1 MTKPI
6 IATTFSGLYIKS
18 TPWKKAHILWFQQ
31 ASKQLNDP
39 LIKDWAYRDDYF
51 KGVDEAMKR
60 IYPNLSDS
68 QRTKEARNSFFDS
81 VCQYIQQNPDVRN
94 NEVIEFFK
102 KLKSKYEIALI
113 TTNTAEAINRILK
126 IINLEDLFDIIEAS
140 NPDEKDD
147 KTIVFDRFIRIYGKP
162 ILYIGGDRKDSFDYC
177 REKGIS
183 CIFANIEKQLG
194 IEGVESAHN
203 LKELKQKLS
212 RILTKTL

>member
-31 ASKQLNDP
+31 AS
-39 LIKDWAYRDDYF
+39 
-51 KGVDEAMKR
+51 
-60 IYPNLSDS
+60 
-68 QRTKEARNSFFDS
+68 
-81 VCQYIQQNPDVRN
+81 
-94 NEVIEFFK
+94 K

-177 REKGIS
+177 KQHSIRAV
-183 CIFANIEKQLG
+183 FANLEDK
-194 IEGVESAHN
+194 EDMSGVESAHN
-203 LKELKQKLS
+203 LKEIELKL
-212 RILTKTL
+212 R

>member
-94 NEVIEFFK
+94 NEVIELFK

-147 KTIVFDRFIRIYGKP
+147 KTLVFDRFIRIHGKP
-162 ILYIGGDRKDSFDYC
+162 FIYIGGDRKDSFDYC
-177 REKGIS
+177 KQHSIRAV
-183 CIFANIEKQLG
+183 FANLEDK
-194 IEGVESAHN
+194 EDMSGVESAHN
-203 LKELKQKLS
+203 LKEIELKL
-212 RILTKTL
+212 R